1 MLPFDT
7 LHCASSLIGPI
18 EPDRPCGENL
28 DREEAYLGLLRIAAG
43 RDQPLCGASV
53 LAAAP
58 PDWVQVEREAC
69 DLLARTKDL
78 RIAALLTH
86 AWLQR
91 YGLPGFAK
99 GLELIEEWMDRYWL
113 EVHPRLDVLG
123 RYDPLPRLYAI
134 AAIADAMSIG
144 KSIRNATLLRDRHGV
159 LTLRE
164 TVRTLVEARVANLPS
179 GCSLE
184 RNSLA
189 IDLRNA
195 RSSGQTEVFAVVH
208 ILALLARIKARLGQ
222 ALDPSL
228 VPDFS
233 AIEAPLRVVHV
244 VLDASAPLDS
254 QTTPHLHSDAC
265 GERIV
270 RQATATMLE
279 FRSRR
284 EVALALEQ
292 ASAYLERYEPSHP
305 APLLIR
311 RALRMM
317 DMNFCDI
324 VRELVPA
331 SLAHVQSLAGT
342 SVYVPAE

>member
-7 LHCASSLIGPI
+7 QQCGSFLIASI

-28 DREEAYLGLLRIAAG
+28 DHEPGYVGLLRMAAG
-43 RDQPLCGASV
+43 REPPLSAASV
-53 LAAAP
+53 LAAEP
-58 PDWVQVEREAC
+58 PDWARVEREAC

-86 AWLQR
+86 AWLHR
-91 YGLPGFAK
+91 HGLPGFAK
-99 GLELIEEWMDRYWL
+99 GLELIEEWLERYWL
-113 EVHPRLDVLG
+113 ELHPRLDVLG

-144 KSIRNATLLRDRHGV
+144 KSIRDATLLRDRHGV

-164 TVRTLVEARVANLPS
+164 TVRALVEARAASLPG
-179 GCSLE
+179 GCSAE
-184 RNSLA
+184 RNGVA
-189 IDLRNA
+189 ADLRHA
-195 RSSGQTEVFAVVH
+195 RASGQAEVSAVVH
-208 ILALLARIKARLGQ
+208 ILAVLARIKARLGQ
-222 ALDPSL
+222 ALDPGL

-244 VLDASAPLDS
+244 VLDASAPLGG
-254 QTTPHLHSDAC
+254 QMTPDLPPDAC
-265 GERIV
+265 GDRLI

-279 FRSRR
+279 FRSRDD
-284 EVALALEQ
+284 VALALEQ

-311 RALRMM
+311 RALRLM

-331 SLAHVQSLAGT
+331 SLAHVQNLAGT

>member
-7 LHCASSLIGPI
+7 LQCASSLIGPI
-18 EPDRPCGENL
+18 APDRPCGENL
-28 DREEAYLGLLRIAAG
+28 DHEQDYLDLLRIAAG
-43 RDQPLCGASV
+43 REAPAWDALV
-53 LAAAP
+53 FAAEA
-58 PDWVQVEREAC
+58 PDWLAVEREAC
-69 DLLARTKDL
+69 GLLARTKDL

-99 GLELIEEWMDRYWL
+99 GLELIEEWLDRYWL

-144 KSIRNATLLRDRHGV
+144 KSIRNATVLRDRHGV

-164 TVRTLVEARVANLPS
+164 TVRALVEARVASLPS
-179 GCSLE
+179 GCSVE

-189 IDLRNA
+189 VDLRDA

-208 ILALLARIKARLGQ
+208 ILAVLARIKARVGQ

-244 VLDASAPLDS
+244 VLDASAPLDG
-254 QTTPHLHSDAC
+254 QTTPDLHPDAC
-265 GERIV
+265 GDRVI
-270 RQATATMLE
+270 RQAAAAMLE
-279 FRSRR
+279 FRSRDD
-284 EVALALEQ
+284 VALALEQ

-311 RALRMM
+311 RALRLM

-324 VRELVPA
+324 VRDLVPA